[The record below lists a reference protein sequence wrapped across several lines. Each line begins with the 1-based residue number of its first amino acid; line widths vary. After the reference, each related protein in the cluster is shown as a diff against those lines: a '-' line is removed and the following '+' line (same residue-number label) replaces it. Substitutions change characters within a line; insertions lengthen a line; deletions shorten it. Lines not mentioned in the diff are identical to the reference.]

1 MVKRATSLF
10 NQNKLHVFVAR
21 FTVSL
26 GSSHFCSPAIIY
38 ANREMAIKN
47 MTEAGSVINL
57 DGSEDV
63 EFDKVGNHETE
74 LMLGDHKDRRVSD
87 AGILPTPMAQA
98 TFFSKYFSFW

>member
-1 MVKRATSLF
+1 MQHRFSTKTS
-10 NQNKLHVFVAR
+10 LHVFVAR
-21 FTVSL
+21 FTVSI

-63 EFDKVGNHETE
+63 EFDKAGNHETE

>member
-63 EFDKVGNHETE
+63 EFDKAGNHETE
-74 LMLGDHKDRRVSD
+74 LMLGEHKDRRVSD
-87 AGILPTPMAQA
+87 AKILPTPMAQA

>member
-10 NQNKLHVFVAR
+10 NQNKLDVFVAR
-21 FTVSL
+21 FIVSI

-63 EFDKVGNHETE
+63 EFDKADNHETE

>member
-1 MVKRATSLF
+1 
-10 NQNKLHVFVAR
+10 
-21 FTVSL
+21 
-26 GSSHFCSPAIIY
+26 
-38 ANREMAIKN
+38 MAIKN

-63 EFDKVGNHETE
+63 EFDKADNHETE